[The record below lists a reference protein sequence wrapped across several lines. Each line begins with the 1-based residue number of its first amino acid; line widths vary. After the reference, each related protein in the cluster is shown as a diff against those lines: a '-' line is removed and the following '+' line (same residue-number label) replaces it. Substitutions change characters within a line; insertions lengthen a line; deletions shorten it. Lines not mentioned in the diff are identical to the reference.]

1 MCYNRKDF
9 RGDENLSEKRK
20 NRIDLIEEKFES
32 LKKKSWAKGIRI
44 TSGVIWNLFLLFL
57 VFGLTLGV
65 FAASVGAGYFASLVA
80 KEPLRSKA
88 EMRGD
93 VFNYEETSEIYFA
106 NDIYLGK
113 VNADIERK
121 ETTLKD
127 VSPFVIDAVF
137 ATEDEYFETHD
148 GIVPKAIFRGLFQDV
163 TNSSNQ
169 TGGSTLT
176 QQLIKNQIL
185 TNEVSYERKAKE
197 ILLAMRLEHFMD
209 KEEILEAYLN
219 IIPYGRNA
227 MGQNI
232 AGIETAAEGIFGVT
246 AKELNLPQAAY
257 IAGIPQAPF
266 AYTPFLSNYYGGG
279 LKNDENIKPG
289 VDRMKTVLFRMK
301 ETGYITDKQYNE
313 AIAYDITK
321 DFREKTER
329 ATERYPYLTQ
339 EIQVETIE
347 ILARILAEKDGIDP
361 ERVGE
366 DEKVHEKYKI
376 LAERAMRTGGYR
388 IYSTVEKD
396 LYDAMNKVGQEFE
409 HYGFTYTREEKDYS
423 TGETILKD
431 DPVQVGAIMIE
442 NKTGRILSFIGGR
455 DHQLINTNH
464 ATQAFRPNGSS
475 MKPLLVYAPAVEY
488 GVIGAGSPVVDVK
501 FEVPDGSGTW
511 APTNYTATVENGII
525 PARKALAESLNL
537 PTARLYRE
545 IVERR
550 PAEFLEKMHF
560 TKLQPEDYVN
570 YSTSFGGMKIGVS
583 VKENTNAFATFANG
597 GKFIQSYMI
606 ERIEDMA
613 GNVVYQHEVEPVDVF
628 SPETSYIVTDMLRD
642 VLKPGGTGQQ
652 LPGFMNFKTDL
663 AAKTGTTNGYG
674 DAWLVGYNPNV
685 SLGLWFGYYDQTRK
699 LYTRGS
705 GQMHPTTRTSM
716 LFGRILNSANEV
728 RPDLVGAGST
738 FKQPEGVVS
747 KPFCGISGL
756 APSAACTTAGL
767 VRSDLFNSKVMLP
780 TEPDDSIINASYVSV
795 KGSRYMALPST
806 PAEFIVSGGTGVN
819 QAFIDRMLGPWG
831 GDASKLF
838 PSMSMFSSSVVS
850 GATFPADDAAPAGVS
865 ASLNG
870 STLVWS
876 ESPSND
882 VIGYYVYR
890 NNERI
895 ATVIDGSAHSIAVG
909 TGDYSVRA
917 VDITGLLSG
926 NSNIV
931 TVDSPDPPETEKPDD
946 ENTPPTT
953 PPENEDDGGDD
964 GSDNGGNGN
973 GNDGGNSGNGNNGNG
988 NGGNNGNGNN
998 GGGSKPPSDDDD
1010 D

>member
-1 MCYNRKDF
+1 MR
-9 RGDENLSEKRK
+9 EKRK
-20 NRIDLIEEKFES
+20 NRIDLIEERFES
-32 LKKKSWAKGIRI
+32 LKKKGWAKGIRI

-80 KEPLRSKA
+80 KEPLRTKA

-93 VFNYEETSEIYFA
+93 IFNYEETSEIYFA

-127 VSPFVIDAVF
+127 VSPFVIDAVL
-137 ATEDEYFETHD
+137 ATEDEYFETHE

-163 TNSSNQ
+163 TNSSSQ

-197 ILLAMRLEHFMD
+197 ILLAMRLEHFMK

-227 MGQNI
+227 LGQNI
-232 AGIETAAEGIFGVT
+232 AGIETAADGIFGVS
-246 AKELNLPQAAY
+246 AKELTLPQAAY

-266 AYTPFLSNYYGGG
+266 AYTPFLSSYYGGG

-289 VDRMKTVLFRMK
+289 IDRMKTVLFRMK
-301 ETGYITDKQYNE
+301 ETGYITDKQYEE
-313 AIAYDITK
+313 AVAYDITK
-321 DFREKTER
+321 DFREKTKR

-339 EIQVETIE
+339 EIQLETIN
-347 ILARILAEKDGIDP
+347 ILAKILAEKDGIDP
-361 ERVGE
+361 ERVDG
-366 DEKVHEKYKI
+366 DEKVKEKYEI

-423 TGETILKD
+423 TGETVLKD

-442 NKTGRILSFIGGR
+442 NNTGRILSFIGGR

-464 ATQAFRPNGSS
+464 ATQAYRPNGSS
-475 MKPLLVYAPAVEY
+475 MKPLLVYAPAIEY

-501 FEVPDGSGTW
+501 FEIPDGSGTW
-511 APTNYTATVENGII
+511 SPSNYNAGAESGII
-525 PARKALAESLNL
+525 PARQALAQSLNL

-545 IVERR
+545 IVEKR

-560 TKLQPEDYVN
+560 TKLHAEDYVN
-570 YSTSFGGMKIGVS
+570 YSTSFGGMKVGVS

-663 AAKTGTTNGYG
+663 AAKTGTTDKYG
-674 DAWLVGYNPNV
+674 DSWLVGYNPNV
-685 SLGLWFGYYDQTRK
+685 SLGIWFGYYDQSRK

-705 GQMHPTTRTSM
+705 GQMHPTTRTTM
-716 LFGRILNSANEV
+716 LFGRLMNAANKV
-728 RPDLVGAGST
+728 RPDLIGAGNT
-738 FKQPEGVVS
+738 FKQPAGVVS

-756 APSAACTTAGL
+756 APSAACTSAGL

-780 TEPDDSIINASYVSV
+780 TKPDDSIISASYVSV
-795 KGSRYMALPST
+795 KGSRYLAHPST

-819 QAFIDRMLGPWG
+819 QSFIDRMLGPWG

-838 PSMSMFSSSVVS
+838 PSMSAFASSVVS
-850 GATFPADDAAPAGVS
+850 GASFPADDAAPAGVS
-865 ASLNG
+865 ASLNE

-876 ESPSND
+876 DSPSND

-895 ATVIDGSAHSIAVG
+895 ATIADGSANSIAVG
-909 TGDYSVRA
+909 PGDYFVRA

-926 NSNIV
+926 GSNIV
-931 TVDSPDPPETEKPDD
+931 IVNNPEPPQTETPDD
-946 ENTPPTT
+946 ENSPP
-953 PPENEDDGGDD
+953 P
-964 GSDNGGNGN
+964 S
-973 GNDGGNSGNGNNGNG
+973 SGNEGEGDENGEGTNGSGNNGGNNGN
-988 NGGNNGNGNN
+988 NGNNGNGNN
-998 GGGSKPPSDDDD
+998 GNGTNGGGNTPPSDDEGDD
-1010 D
+1010 

>member
-1 MCYNRKDF
+1 M
-9 RGDENLSEKRK
+9 SEKRK
-20 NRIDLIEEKFES
+20 NRIDLIEEKFET
-32 LKKKSWAKGIRI
+32 LKKKGWAKGIRI

-93 VFNYEETSEIYFA
+93 IFNYEETSEIYFA

-127 VSPFVIDAVF
+127 VSPFVIDAVL
-137 ATEDEYFETHD
+137 ATEDEYFESHE

-163 TNSSNQ
+163 TNSSSQ

-197 ILLAMRLEHFMD
+197 ILLAMRLEHFME

-232 AGIETAAEGIFGVT
+232 AGIETAAEGIFGVK

-279 LKNDENIKPG
+279 LKKEENIKPG
-289 VDRMKTVLFRMK
+289 IDRMKTVLFRMK
-301 ETGYITDKQYNE
+301 ETGYITDKQYEE

-321 DFREKTER
+321 DFAKKTER

-339 EIQVETIE
+339 EIQERTKD
-347 ILARILAEKDGIDP
+347 ILAQILAEKDGIDADRLA
-361 ERVGE
+361 E
-366 DEKVHEKYKI
+366 EKKLAEKYLI
-376 LAERAMRTGGYR
+376 LAERDMRTGGYR
-388 IYSTVEKD
+388 IYSTIDKD
-396 LYDAMNKVGQEFE
+396 LYDGMNKVAEEFE
-409 HYGFTYTREEKDYS
+409 HYGFTYTREEEDIS
-423 TGETILKD
+423 TGEIILKD

-442 NKTGRILSFIGGR
+442 NSTGRILSFVGGR
-455 DHQLINTNH
+455 DHNLENTNH
-464 ATQAFRPNGSS
+464 ATRAFRQNGSS
-475 MKPLLVYAPAVEY
+475 MKPLLVYAPAIEY

-501 FEVPDGSGTW
+501 FEVPDNGKTW
-511 APTNYTATVENGII
+511 APTNYNANVENGII
-525 PARKALAESLNL
+525 PARQALAESLNL
-537 PTARLYRE
+537 PTARLYKD
-545 IVERR
+545 IVDRR
-550 PAEFLEKMHF
+550 PAEFLEKMNF
-560 TKLQPEDYVN
+560 TKLTEGDHVHLSVSY
-570 YSTSFGGMKIGVS
+570 GGMDVGVS
-583 VKENTNAFATFANG
+583 VEENTNAFATFANG
-597 GKFIQSYMI
+597 GKFIQSYII
-606 ERIEDMA
+606 ERIEDMS
-613 GNVVYQHEVEPVDVF
+613 GNVVYEHKTEPVDVF

-642 VLKPGGTGQQ
+642 VIKPGGTGQQ

-685 SLGLWFGYYDQTRK
+685 SMGLWFGYKDQKRK
-699 LYTRGS
+699 LYTRKS
-705 GQMHPTTRTSM
+705 GAMHPTTRTTM
-716 LFGRILNSANEV
+716 LFGRMMNKVNELK
-728 RPDLVGAGST
+728 PDIIGAGST

-767 VRSDLFNSKVMLP
+767 VRSDLFNSKAMLP

-838 PSMSMFSSSVVS
+838 PSMSVFASGVVS
-850 GATFPADDAAPAGVS
+850 GASFNADDSAPAGVS

-895 ATVIDGSAHSIAVG
+895 ATVRDGSANSIAVG
-909 TGDYSVRA
+909 PGDYYVRA

-926 NSNIV
+926 GSNIV
-931 TVDSPDPPETEKPDD
+931 IVDSPEP
-946 ENTPPTT
+946 PPTT
-953 PPENEDDGGDD
+953 ETPDDGKTPPAIPPGNEGNGGDD
-964 GSDNGGNGN
+964 GNGNEGSGNDDGSTGTGNNGNGN
-973 GNDGGNSGNGNNGNG
+973 GNNGNNGNG
-988 NGGNNGNGNN
+988 NNN
-998 GGGSKPPSDDDD
+998 GGGNKPPSDGDDD
-1010 D
+1010 DEN

>member
-1 MCYNRKDF
+1 M
-9 RGDENLSEKRK
+9 SEKRK
-20 NRIDLIEEKFES
+20 NRIDLIEEKFET
-32 LKKKSWAKGIRI
+32 LKKKRWAKGVRI

-80 KEPLRSKA
+80 KEPLRTKA
-88 EMRGD
+88 EMRGNI
-93 VFNYEETSEIYFA
+93 FNYEETSEIYFA

-127 VSPFVIDAVF
+127 VSPFVIDAVL
-137 ATEDEYFETHD
+137 ATEDEYFETHE

-163 TNSSNQ
+163 TNSSSQ

-257 IAGIPQAPF
+257 ITGIPQAPF
-266 AYTPFLSNYYGGG
+266 AYTPFKGSYYGGG
-279 LKNDENIKPG
+279 LKNDENIKAG
-289 VDRMKTVLFRMK
+289 IDRMKTVLFRMK
-301 ETGYITDKQYNE
+301 ETGYITDKQYEE

-339 EIQVETIE
+339 EIQKETIE
-347 ILARILAEKDGIDP
+347 ILAKILAEKDGIDP
-361 ERVGE
+361 ERVE
-366 DEKVHEKYKI
+366 DDVKVQEKYEI
-376 LAERAMRTGGYR
+376 LAEREMRTGGYR

-396 LYDAMNKVGQEFE
+396 LYDEMNKIAQEFE

-423 TGETILKD
+423 TGEIILKD

-442 NKTGRILSFIGGR
+442 NSTGKILSFIGGR
-455 DHQLINTNH
+455 DHQLIATNH
-464 ATQAFRPNGSS
+464 ATQAHRPNGSS
-475 MKPLLVYAPAVEY
+475 MKPLLVYAPAIEY

-501 FEVPDGSGTW
+501 FEVPDGSDTW
-511 APTNYTATVENGII
+511 SPSNYNADVENGII

-545 IVERR
+545 IVDRR
-550 PAEFLEKMHF
+550 PAEFLEKMNF
-560 TKLQPEDYVN
+560 TKLHKEDYTN

-583 VKENTNAFATFANG
+583 VEENTNAFATFANG
-597 GKFIQSYMI
+597 GKFIQSYII
-606 ERIEDMA
+606 ERIEDMS
-613 GNVVYQHEVEPVDVF
+613 GNVVYQHEIKPVDVF

-652 LPGFMNFKTDL
+652 LPSFMNFKTDL
-663 AAKTGTTNGYG
+663 AAKTGTTNKYA
-674 DAWLVGYNPNV
+674 DAWLVGYNPNI
-685 SLGLWFGYYDQTRK
+685 SMGLWFGYYDQTRK

-705 GQMHPTTRTSM
+705 GQMHPTTRTTM
-716 LFGRILNSANEV
+716 LFGRLMNAANKV
-728 RPDLVGAGST
+728 RPDIIGAAST
-738 FKQPEGVVS
+738 FKQPKGVVS

-756 APSAACTTAGL
+756 APSAACTSAGL
-767 VRSDLFNSKVMLP
+767 VRSDLFNKKVMLP

-838 PSMSMFSSSVVS
+838 PSISAFSSSVVS
-850 GATFPADDAAPAGVS
+850 GATFPADDAAPGGVS

-895 ATVIDGSAHSIAVG
+895 ATIIDGSANSLAVSP
-909 TGDYSVRA
+909 GDYYVRA

-926 NSNIV
+926 GSNIV
-931 TVDSPDPPETEKPDD
+931 IVDSPEPPPTETPDD
-946 ENTPPTT
+946 ENKPPTT
-953 PPENEDDGGDD
+953 PPGNED
-964 GSDNGGNGN
+964 NGN
-973 GNDGGNSGNGNNGNG
+973 GNSDGNNGNENGNGGNAGNNGNNGNNGNG
-988 NGGNNGNGNN
+988 NSENN
-998 GGGSKPPSDDDD
+998 GGGNNPPSDDDEND
-1010 D
+1010 

>member
-1 MCYNRKDF
+1 MR
-9 RGDENLSEKRK
+9 EKRK

-32 LKKKSWAKGIRI
+32 LKKKGWAKGIRI

-93 VFNYEETSEIYFA
+93 IFNYEETSEIYFA

-121 ETTLKD
+121 ETNLKD
-127 VSPFVIDAVF
+127 VSPFVIDAVL
-137 ATEDEYFETHD
+137 ATEDEYFETHG

-163 TNSSNQ
+163 TNSSSQ

-227 MGQNI
+227 LGQNI
-232 AGIETAAEGIFGVT
+232 AGIETAADGIFGVS

-266 AYTPFLSNYYGGG
+266 AYTPFLSSYYGGG

-289 VDRMKTVLFRMK
+289 IDRMKTVLFRMK
-301 ETGYITDKQYNE
+301 ETGYITDKQYEE

-321 DFREKTER
+321 DFREKTSR

-339 EIQVETIE
+339 EIQLETID
-347 ILARILAEKDGIDP
+347 ILAKILAEKDGIDP
-361 ERVGE
+361 ERVDG
-366 DEKVHEKYKI
+366 DEKVKEKYKI

-423 TGETILKD
+423 TGETVLKD

-442 NKTGRILSFIGGR
+442 NNTGRILSFIGGR

-475 MKPLLVYAPAVEY
+475 MKPLLVYAPAIEY

-501 FEVPDGSGTW
+501 FEIPDGSGTW
-511 APTNYTATVENGII
+511 SPSNYNAEAESGII
-525 PARKALAESLNL
+525 PARKALAQSLNL

-545 IVERR
+545 IVDKR
-550 PAEFLEKMHF
+550 PAEFLEKMNF
-560 TKLQPEDYVN
+560 SQLQPQDYVN
-570 YSTSFGGMKIGVS
+570 YSTSFGGMNKGVS
-583 VKENTNAFATFANG
+583 VEENTNAFATFANG
-597 GKFIQSYMI
+597 GQFIQSYMI

-628 SPETSYIVTDMLRD
+628 SPETSYIITDMLRD

-663 AAKTGTTNGYG
+663 AAKTGTTDKYG
-674 DAWLVGYNPNV
+674 DSWLVGYNPNV
-685 SLGLWFGYYDQTRK
+685 SLGIWFGYYDQSRK

-705 GQMHPTTRTSM
+705 GQMHPTTRTTM
-716 LFGRILNSANEV
+716 LFGRLMNTANAV
-728 RPDLVGAGST
+728 RPDLIGAGST
-738 FKQPEGVVS
+738 FKQPGGVVS

-795 KGSRYMALPST
+795 KGSRYLALPST
-806 PAEFIVSGGTGVN
+806 PAEFIVSGGAGVN
-819 QAFIDRMLGPWG
+819 QQFIDRMLGPWG

-838 PSMSMFSSSVVS
+838 PSMSVFASSVIS
-850 GATFPADDAAPAGVS
+850 GATFPADDAAPEGVS
-865 ASLNG
+865 ASLDG

-876 ESPSND
+876 DSPSND
-882 VIGYYVYR
+882 VIGYYVYQ

-895 ATVIDGSAHSIAVG
+895 ATISDGSANSIAVG
-909 TGDYSVRA
+909 PGDYYVRA

-926 NSNIV
+926 GSNIV
-931 TVDSPDPPETEKPDD
+931 IVDSPETPPVTETPDD
-946 ENTPPTT
+946 ENIPPVTPPG
-953 PPENEDDGGDD
+953 NE
-964 GSDNGGNGN
+964 
-973 GNDGGNSGNGNNGNG
+973 GNDGENGNGNNGNNGEG
-988 NGGNNGNGNN
+988 NNGNNGNGNN
-998 GGGSKPPSDDDD
+998 GGGNKPPSDGDDD
-1010 D
+1010 DE

>member
-9 RGDENLSEKRK
+9 RGDKNLSEKRK

-32 LKKKSWAKGIRI
+32 LKKKGWAKGLRI

-57 VFGLTLGV
+57 IFGLTLGV

-93 VFNYEETSEIYFA
+93 IFNYEETSEIYFA
-106 NDIYLGK
+106 DDIYLGK

-127 VSPFVIDAVF
+127 VSPFVIDAVL
-137 ATEDEYFETHD
+137 ATEDEYFESHD

-163 TNSSNQ
+163 TNSSSQ

-197 ILLAMRLEHFMD
+197 ILLAMRLEHFME

-232 AGIETAAEGIFGVT
+232 AGIETAAEGIFGVS

-279 LKNDENIKPG
+279 LKKEENIKPG
-289 VDRMKTVLFRMK
+289 IDRMNTVLFRMK
-301 ETGYITDKQYNE
+301 ETGYITDKQYEE

-339 EIQVETIE
+339 EIQLETID
-347 ILARILAEKDGIDP
+347 ILAKILAEKDGIDP
-361 ERVGE
+361 ERVDE
-366 DEKVHEKYKI
+366 DEKVSEKYKI

-423 TGETILKD
+423 TGETVLKD

-442 NKTGRILSFIGGR
+442 NSTGRILSFIGGR
-455 DHQLINTNH
+455 DHQLIATNH
-464 ATQAFRPNGSS
+464 ATQAYRSNGSA
-475 MKPLLVYAPAVEY
+475 MKPLLVYAPAIEY

-501 FEVPDGSGTW
+501 FEIPDGSGTW
-511 APTNYTATVENGII
+511 GPSNYNADVENGII
-525 PARKALAESLNL
+525 PARQALAESLNL
-537 PTARLYRE
+537 PTARLYRD
-545 IVERR
+545 IIDRR
-550 PAEFLEKMHF
+550 PAEFLKKMNF
-560 TKLQPEDYVN
+560 TRLHKEDYTN
-570 YSTSFGGMKIGVS
+570 YSTSFGGMKNGVS
-583 VKENTNAFATFANG
+583 VEENTNAFASFANG

-613 GNVVYQHEVEPVDVF
+613 GNVVYQHEIKPVDVF

-642 VLKPGGTGQQ
+642 VIKPGGTGQQ
-652 LPGFMNFKTDL
+652 LPSFMNFKTDL

-674 DAWLVGYNPNV
+674 DSWLVGYNPNV
-685 SLGLWFGYYDQTRK
+685 SLGLWFGYYDQSRK

-705 GQMHPTTRTSM
+705 GQMHPTTRTTM
-716 LFGRILNSANEV
+716 LFGRLMNAANAV
-728 RPDLVGAGST
+728 RPDLIGAGST

-756 APSAACTTAGL
+756 APSAACTSAGL

-780 TEPDDSIINASYVSV
+780 TEADDSIINASYVSV

-819 QAFIDRMLGPWG
+819 QDFIDRMLGPWG

-838 PSMSMFSSSVVS
+838 PSMSVFASSVVS
-850 GATFPADDAAPAGVS
+850 GASFNADDAAPAGVS
-865 ASLNG
+865 ASLDG

-895 ATVIDGSAHSIAVG
+895 ATVIDGSAHSISVG
-909 TGDYSVRA
+909 PGDYFVRA

-926 NSNIV
+926 GSNIV
-931 TVDSPDPPETEKPDD
+931 IVDSPDPPPVEEPDD
-946 ENTPPTT
+946 ENTPPPTT
-953 PPENEDDGGDD
+953 PPGNE
-964 GSDNGGNGN
+964 DNGGEEGSGSNGN
-973 GNDGGNSGNGNNGNG
+973 ENGNNGG
-988 NGGNNGNGNN
+988 NNGNNGNGNN
-998 GGGSKPPSDDDD
+998 GNNGGGNKPPSDGDDD
-1010 D
+1010 DDK

>member
-1 MCYNRKDF
+1 MR
-9 RGDENLSEKRK
+9 EKRK

-32 LKKKSWAKGIRI
+32 LKKKGWAKGIRI

-93 VFNYEETSEIYFA
+93 IFNYEETSEIYFA

-121 ETTLKD
+121 ETNLKD
-127 VSPFVIDAVF
+127 VSPFVIDAVL
-137 ATEDEYFETHD
+137 ATEDEYFETHG

-163 TNSSNQ
+163 TNSSSQ

-227 MGQNI
+227 LGQNI
-232 AGIETAAEGIFGVT
+232 AGIETAADGIFGVS

-266 AYTPFLSNYYGGG
+266 AYTPFLSSYYGGG

-289 VDRMKTVLFRMK
+289 IDRMKTVLFRMK
-301 ETGYITDKQYNE
+301 ETGYITDKQYEE

-321 DFREKTER
+321 DFREKTSR

-339 EIQVETIE
+339 EIQLETID
-347 ILARILAEKDGIDP
+347 ILAKILAEKDGIDP
-361 ERVGE
+361 ERVDG
-366 DEKVHEKYKI
+366 DEKVKEKYKV

-423 TGETILKD
+423 TGETVLKD

-442 NKTGRILSFIGGR
+442 NNTGRILSFIGGR

-475 MKPLLVYAPAVEY
+475 MKPLLVYAPAIEY

-501 FEVPDGSGTW
+501 FEIPDGSGTW
-511 APTNYTATVENGII
+511 SPSNYNAEAESGII
-525 PARKALAESLNL
+525 PARKALAQSLNL
-537 PTARLYRE
+537 PTARLFRE
-545 IVERR
+545 IVDKR
-550 PAEFLEKMHF
+550 PAEFLEKMNF
-560 TKLQPEDYVN
+560 SQLQPQDYVN
-570 YSTSFGGMKIGVS
+570 YSTSFGGMNKGVS
-583 VKENTNAFATFANG
+583 VEENTNAFATFANG
-597 GKFIQSYMI
+597 GQFIQSYMI

-628 SPETSYIVTDMLRD
+628 SPETSYFITDLLRD

-663 AAKTGTTNGYG
+663 AAKTGTTDKYG
-674 DAWLVGYNPNV
+674 DSWLVGYNPNV
-685 SLGLWFGYYDQTRK
+685 SLGIWFGYYDQSRK

-705 GQMHPTTRTSM
+705 GQMHPTTRTTM
-716 LFGRILNSANEV
+716 LFGRLMNTANAV
-728 RPDLVGAGST
+728 RPDLIGAGST
-738 FKQPEGVVS
+738 FKQPGGVVS

-795 KGSRYMALPST
+795 KGSRYLALPST
-806 PAEFIVSGGTGVN
+806 PAEFIVSGGAGVN
-819 QAFIDRMLGPWG
+819 QQFIDRMLGPWG

-838 PSMSMFSSSVVS
+838 PSMSVFASSVIS
-850 GATFPADDAAPAGVS
+850 GATFPADDAAPEGVS
-865 ASLNG
+865 ASLDG

-876 ESPSND
+876 DSPSND
-882 VIGYYVYR
+882 VIGYYVYQ

-895 ATVIDGSAHSIAVG
+895 ATISDGSANSIAVG
-909 TGDYSVRA
+909 PGDYYVRA

-926 NSNIV
+926 GSNIV
-931 TVDSPDPPETEKPDD
+931 IVDSPETPPVTETPDD
-946 ENTPPTT
+946 ENIPPVTPPG
-953 PPENEDDGGDD
+953 NE
-964 GSDNGGNGN
+964 
-973 GNDGGNSGNGNNGNG
+973 GNDGENGNGNNGEG
-988 NGGNNGNGNN
+988 NNENNGNGNN
-998 GGGSKPPSDDDD
+998 GGGNKPPSDGDDD
-1010 D
+1010 DD